1 MKLDA
6 RQRALLREMGVKVW
20 WPQPAESE
28 PASPAPAEA
37 VRAAATPQER
47 QQGAPAAQAIASK
60 RLARTASAQAPA
72 DPAESA
78 KESGLTASGWQVGP
92 LQPLHDPHDER
103 AAQGPRWL
111 LLAEQR
117 HDDGS
122 GDAQRLMQAMLKAA
136 GLHRAHTVWLAPLVR
151 TQAQTGVAGLEDA
164 LAHSE
169 PDLVFIM
176 GRLAAQ
182 ALLESNEPLGQL
194 RGQVHDLWGMPAV
207 ASYDCA
213 ALLRH
218 PADKGK
224 AWDDLCLAVQVAR
237 NQHTERSQSE
247 DP

>member
-6 RQRALLREMGVKVW
+6 RQRALLREIGVKVW
-20 WPQPAESE
+20 WPQPPEGE
-28 PASPAPAEA
+28 PTSPAPAETA
-37 VRAAATPQER
+37 SAAAPPQER
-47 QQGAPAAQAIASK
+47 QQSAPAAQTLASK
-60 RLARTASAQAPA
+60 AQTRPAPAQAPA
-72 DPAESA
+72 NSAELA
-78 KESGLTASGWQVGP
+78 KEPALAASGWQVGP
-92 LQPLHDPHDER
+92 LQSLHDPNDKH

-122 GDAQRLMQAMLKAA
+122 GDAQRLMQAMLRAA

-151 TQAQTGVAGLEDA
+151 TQAQAGVTGLEDA

-224 AWDDLCLAVQVAR
+224 AWDDLCLALQVAR
-237 NQHTERSQSE
+237 NQHAERSQSE
-247 DP
+247 NP

>member
-1 MKLDA
+1 
-6 RQRALLREMGVKVW
+6 
-20 WPQPAESE
+20 
-28 PASPAPAEA
+28 
-37 VRAAATPQER
+37 
-47 QQGAPAAQAIASK
+47 
-60 RLARTASAQAPA
+60 
-72 DPAESA
+72 
-78 KESGLTASGWQVGP
+78 
-92 LQPLHDPHDER
+92 
-103 AAQGPRWL
+103 
-111 LLAEQR
+111 
-117 HDDGS
+117 
-122 GDAQRLMQAMLKAA
+122 MQAMLKAA